1 MANGVFSGV
10 IWGALVAVAGAG
22 SLSLAY
28 PDYKPGGSSDAM
40 QEAVVEE
47 VSATEEVAVTVV
59 SETPAMDVDETT
71 QPEAAPEEVVEDIAE
86 DVVSEEQPETP
97 MADVFAEDEVFDPE
111 AGEAELETAEV
122 AETEQAEPETVG
134 ADAVEAEPE
143 AEPEVNGAKTSVAE
157 VEIEPETA
165 AEETV
170 ENANAAKSITDKII
184 AALPKPVGT
193 VGDLAPE
200 VTTNRLPSLATEDV
214 VSEEQPETPM
224 ADVFAEDEVFDPEAG
239 EAELETA
246 EVAETE
252 QAEPETVGADAVEAE
267 PEAEPE
273 VNGAKTSVAEVEIE
287 PETAAEET
295 VENANAAK
303 SITDKIIAALP
314 KPVGTVG
321 DLAPEVTT
329 NRLPSLATEEVETE
343 DSPSTVAS
351 SPFERFASTAP
362 IENDKP
368 HMSIVLID
376 TGDSSLGVEA
386 LDSFPY
392 PLTFAVDPS
401 MPNAVK
407 RMQVYRDKGFEVL
420 ALIDLPLGATASDV
434 EVAMSAYLAA
444 VPEAV
449 GILEGVETGVQTS
462 REMADQLTQII
473 LDSGHGMLLQKSGLN
488 TARKLAEREGIPAA
502 TVFRDFDGNGQS
514 ARVMRRF
521 LDQAAFRAAQEGGVV
536 MMGRLQ
542 AETISA
548 LLIWGLADRASRVA
562 LVPVSAVLKQ
572 DATDEG

>member
-295 VENANAAK
+295 VENANAAE

-329 NRLPSLATEEVETE
+329 NRLPSL
-343 DSPSTVAS
+343 
-351 SPFERFASTAP
+351 
-362 IENDKP
+362 KP
-368 HMSIVLID
+368 
-376 TGDSSLGVEA
+376 
-386 LDSFPY
+386 
-392 PLTFAVDPS
+392 
-401 MPNAVK
+401 
-407 RMQVYRDKGFEVL
+407 
-420 ALIDLPLGATASDV
+420 
-434 EVAMSAYLAA
+434 
-444 VPEAV
+444 
-449 GILEGVETGVQTS
+449 
-462 REMADQLTQII
+462 
-473 LDSGHGMLLQKSGLN
+473 
-488 TARKLAEREGIPAA
+488 
-502 TVFRDFDGNGQS
+502 
-514 ARVMRRF
+514 
-521 LDQAAFRAAQEGGVV
+521 
-536 MMGRLQ
+536 
-542 AETISA
+542 
-548 LLIWGLADRASRVA
+548 
-562 LVPVSAVLKQ
+562 
-572 DATDEG
+572 

>member
-1 MANGVFSGV
+1 MRCAKGQVSHEDSTWVQGGFTVANGVFSGV

-22 SLSLAY
+22 GLSLAY
-28 PDYKPGGSSDAM
+28 PDYKPGGSSDVM

-47 VSATEEVAVTVV
+47 VPAREEVAETVV
-59 SETPAMDVDETT
+59 AETPAMDVDETT
-71 QPEAAPEEVVEDIAE
+71 QPEAAPEEVVEDLAE
-86 DVVSEEQPETP
+86 DVASEEQPETP

-143 AEPEVNGAKTSVAE
+143 AEPEVSGAKTPVAE

-170 ENANAAKSITDKII
+170 ENANAAESITDKII

-193 VGDLAPE
+193 E
-200 VTTNRLPSLATEDV
+200 
-214 VSEEQPETPM
+214 
-224 ADVFAEDEVFDPEAG
+224 
-239 EAELETA
+239 
-246 EVAETE
+246 
-252 QAEPETVGADAVEAE
+252 
-267 PEAEPE
+267 
-273 VNGAKTSVAEVEIE
+273 
-287 PETAAEET
+287 
-295 VENANAAK
+295 
-303 SITDKIIAALP
+303 
-314 KPVGTVG
+314 G

-351 SPFERFASTAP
+351 PPFERFASTAP

-386 LDSFPY
+386 LDAFPY
-392 PLTFAVDPS
+392 PLTFAVDAS
-401 MPNAVK
+401 IANAVE

-514 ARVMRRF
+514 ASVMRRF

-548 LLIWGLADRASRVA
+548 LLIWGLADRASREA

>member
-22 SLSLAY
+22 GLSLAY
-28 PDYKPGGSSDAM
+28 PDYKPGGSSDVM

-47 VSATEEVAVTVV
+47 VPAREEVAETVV

-71 QPEAAPEEVVEDIAE
+71 QPEAAPEEVVEDLAQ
-86 DVVSEEQPETP
+86 DVASEEQPETP

-143 AEPEVNGAKTSVAE
+143 AKPEAEAEAEAEVSGAKTPVPA

-165 AEETV
+165 AEETL
-170 ENANAAKSITDKII
+170 ENANAA
-184 AALPKPVGT
+184 
-193 VGDLAPE
+193 E
-200 VTTNRLPSLATEDV
+200 
-214 VSEEQPETPM
+214 
-224 ADVFAEDEVFDPEAG
+224 
-239 EAELETA
+239 
-246 EVAETE
+246 
-252 QAEPETVGADAVEAE
+252 
-267 PEAEPE
+267 
-273 VNGAKTSVAEVEIE
+273 
-287 PETAAEET
+287 
-295 VENANAAK
+295 

-351 SPFERFASTAP
+351 PPFERFASTAP

-392 PLTFAVDPS
+392 PLTFAVDAS
-401 MPNAVK
+401 IPNAVE

-514 ARVMRRF
+514 ASVMRRF

>member
-22 SLSLAY
+22 GLSLAY
-28 PDYKPGGSSDAM
+28 PDYKPGGSSDEM

-47 VSATEEVAVTVV
+47 VPAKEEVAETVV
-59 SETPAMDVDETT
+59 SEIPAMDVNETT
-71 QPEAAPEEVVEDIAE
+71 QPEEVVEDLAQ
-86 DVVSEEQPETP
+86 DVASEEQPETP

-143 AEPEVNGAKTSVAE
+143 AKPEAEAEAEAEVSGAKTPVPA

-165 AEETV
+165 AEETL
-170 ENANAAKSITDKII
+170 ENANAA
-184 AALPKPVGT
+184 
-193 VGDLAPE
+193 E
-200 VTTNRLPSLATEDV
+200 
-214 VSEEQPETPM
+214 
-224 ADVFAEDEVFDPEAG
+224 
-239 EAELETA
+239 
-246 EVAETE
+246 
-252 QAEPETVGADAVEAE
+252 
-267 PEAEPE
+267 
-273 VNGAKTSVAEVEIE
+273 
-287 PETAAEET
+287 
-295 VENANAAK
+295 

-351 SPFERFASTAP
+351 PPFERFASTAP

-392 PLTFAVDPS
+392 PLTFAVDAS
-401 MPNAVK
+401 IPNAVE

-434 EVAMSAYLAA
+434 EVAMSAYLAS

-514 ARVMRRF
+514 ASVMRRF

>member
-1 MANGVFSGV
+1 MRCAKGQVSHEDSTWVQGGFTVANGVFSGV

-22 SLSLAY
+22 GLSLAY
-28 PDYKPGGSSDAM
+28 PDYKPGGSSDVM

-47 VSATEEVAVTVV
+47 VPAREEVAETVV

-71 QPEAAPEEVVEDIAE
+71 QPEAAPEEVVEDLAQ
-86 DVVSEEQPETP
+86 DVASEEQPETP

-134 ADAVEAEPE
+134 AHAVEAEPE
-143 AEPEVNGAKTSVAE
+143 AKPEAEAEVSGAKTPVPE

-165 AEETV
+165 AEETL
-170 ENANAAKSITDKII
+170 ENANAA
-184 AALPKPVGT
+184 
-193 VGDLAPE
+193 E
-200 VTTNRLPSLATEDV
+200 
-214 VSEEQPETPM
+214 
-224 ADVFAEDEVFDPEAG
+224 
-239 EAELETA
+239 
-246 EVAETE
+246 
-252 QAEPETVGADAVEAE
+252 
-267 PEAEPE
+267 
-273 VNGAKTSVAEVEIE
+273 
-287 PETAAEET
+287 
-295 VENANAAK
+295 

-351 SPFERFASTAP
+351 PPFERFASTAP

-392 PLTFAVDPS
+392 PLTFAVDAS
-401 MPNAVK
+401 IANAVE

-514 ARVMRRF
+514 ASVMRRF

>member
-1 MANGVFSGV
+1 MRCAKGQVSHEDSTWVQGGFTVANGVFSGV

-22 SLSLAY
+22 GLSLAY
-28 PDYKPGGSSDAM
+28 PDYKPGGSSDVM

-47 VSATEEVAVTVV
+47 VPAREEVAETVV
-59 SETPAMDVDETT
+59 SETPTMDVDETT
-71 QPEAAPEEVVEDIAE
+71 QPEAAPEEVVEDLAQ
-86 DVVSEEQPETP
+86 DVASEEQPETP

-122 AETEQAEPETVG
+122 AETEQAETETVG

-143 AEPEVNGAKTSVAE
+143 AKPEAEAEVSGAKTPVPA

-170 ENANAAKSITDKII
+170 ENANAA
-184 AALPKPVGT
+184 
-193 VGDLAPE
+193 E
-200 VTTNRLPSLATEDV
+200 
-214 VSEEQPETPM
+214 
-224 ADVFAEDEVFDPEAG
+224 
-239 EAELETA
+239 
-246 EVAETE
+246 
-252 QAEPETVGADAVEAE
+252 
-267 PEAEPE
+267 
-273 VNGAKTSVAEVEIE
+273 
-287 PETAAEET
+287 
-295 VENANAAK
+295 

-351 SPFERFASTAP
+351 PPFERFASTAP

-392 PLTFAVDPS
+392 PLTFAVDAS
-401 MPNAVK
+401 IPNAVE

-514 ARVMRRF
+514 ASVMRRF

>member
-1 MANGVFSGV
+1 MRCAKGQVNHEDSTWVQGGFTVANGVFSGV
-10 IWGALVAVAGAG
+10 VWGALVAVAGAG
-22 SLSLAY
+22 GLSLAY

-47 VSATEEVAVTVV
+47 VSATEEVAETVV

-71 QPEAAPEEVVEDIAE
+71 QPEAAPEEVVEDIEE

-111 AGEAELETAEV
+111 AGEAELETAAV

-134 ADAVEAEPE
+134 ADTVEAEPE
-143 AEPEVNGAKTSVAE
+143 PEVSGAKTPVAE

-170 ENANAAKSITDKII
+170 ENANAAESITDKII
-184 AALPKPVGT
+184 V
-193 VGDLAPE
+193 
-200 VTTNRLPSLATEDV
+200 
-214 VSEEQPETPM
+214 
-224 ADVFAEDEVFDPEAG
+224 
-239 EAELETA
+239 
-246 EVAETE
+246 
-252 QAEPETVGADAVEAE
+252 
-267 PEAEPE
+267 
-273 VNGAKTSVAEVEIE
+273 
-287 PETAAEET
+287 
-295 VENANAAK
+295 
-303 SITDKIIAALP
+303 ALP

-351 SPFERFASTAP
+351 PPFERFASTAP

-401 MPNAVK
+401 IPNAVE

-514 ARVMRRF
+514 ASVMRRF